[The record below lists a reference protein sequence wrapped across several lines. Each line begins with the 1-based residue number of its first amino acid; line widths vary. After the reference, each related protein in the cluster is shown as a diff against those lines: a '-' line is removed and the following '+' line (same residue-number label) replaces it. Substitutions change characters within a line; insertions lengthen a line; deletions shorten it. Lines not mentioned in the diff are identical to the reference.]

1 MLNDPLNISFTGL
14 HSTEIAKQRRTLD
27 IHMRNME
34 IRAKYRELR
43 GRGLTAGDA
52 KGELAEAYNL
62 ARDTIDSI
70 GLPILLKNFV
80 F

>member
-1 MLNDPLNISFTGL
+1 MQNEILTIRLTGL
-14 HSTEIAKQRRTLD
+14 HSTETAAFRRMLSTL
-27 IHMRNME
+27 MRNVE

-43 GRGLTAGDA
+43 GRGLSAGDA
-52 KGELAEAYNL
+52 KAELAEAYHL

>member
-1 MLNDPLNISFTGL
+1 MQNDHLTISLTGL
-14 HSTEIAKQRRTLD
+14 HSSEAATLRRTMETL
-27 IHMRNME
+27 MRNVE
-34 IRAKYRELR
+34 IRSRYRELR

-52 KGELAEAYNL
+52 KDELAEAYHL